1 MISPRQHMAARVR
14 RSVGT
19 ATSISSALDT
29 TLDLRKATKPDIE
42 QAMKGHVLANAELI
56 GTYQKGDR

>member
-1 MISPRQHMAARVR
+1 MAGRAR

-19 ATSISSALDT
+19 AIHKLYALDT
-29 TLDLRKATKPDIE
+29 TLDLRRASKPEIE
-42 QAMKGHVLANAELI
+42 LAMKGHMLGDAELI